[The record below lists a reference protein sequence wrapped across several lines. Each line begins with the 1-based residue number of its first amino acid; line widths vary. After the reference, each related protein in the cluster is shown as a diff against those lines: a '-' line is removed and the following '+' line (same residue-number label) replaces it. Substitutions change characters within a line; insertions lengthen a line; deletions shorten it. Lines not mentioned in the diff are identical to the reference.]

1 MPDTDQWRPWERV
14 GTPTVKVTADPSRVD
29 VRFRIVPKDD
39 GRWRAY
45 FEDWLS
51 QSGIQGGVD
60 SSGIVGLGVLLQA
73 PADSFE
79 IAVGEADKAIEYANE
94 QYRTIDL
101 PARKSA
107 AEARAA
113 KKVQAA
119 QRQRDLD
126 ERAAYLARPVPPL
139 DL

>member
-1 MPDTDQWRPWERV
+1 M
-14 GTPTVKVTADPSRVD
+14 
-29 VRFRIVPKDD
+29 
-39 GRWRAY
+39 
-45 FEDWLS
+45 
-51 QSGIQGGVD
+51 
-60 SSGIVGLGVLLQA
+60 LLQA